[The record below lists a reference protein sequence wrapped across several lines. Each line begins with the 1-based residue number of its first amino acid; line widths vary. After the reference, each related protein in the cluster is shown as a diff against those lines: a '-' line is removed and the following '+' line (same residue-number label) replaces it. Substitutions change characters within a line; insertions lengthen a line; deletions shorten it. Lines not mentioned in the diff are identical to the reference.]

1 MTNAGGAATN
11 AKVTAWLHAGDW
23 LETKFSRNGCVV
35 TSGSIKML
43 AGGVLKA
50 TEKASQIIETWKVL
64 ETAATEVYERSDTE
78 NVTVWT
84 PV

>member
-1 MTNAGGAATN
+1 M
-11 AKVTAWLHAGDW
+11 
-23 LETKFSRNGCVV
+23 
-35 TSGSIKML
+35 KML

-64 ETAATEVYERSDTE
+64 ETAATEVYERRDTE

-84 PV
+84 PVYVGLFVLTVRMVGGESICRYAGMPPEKVITR